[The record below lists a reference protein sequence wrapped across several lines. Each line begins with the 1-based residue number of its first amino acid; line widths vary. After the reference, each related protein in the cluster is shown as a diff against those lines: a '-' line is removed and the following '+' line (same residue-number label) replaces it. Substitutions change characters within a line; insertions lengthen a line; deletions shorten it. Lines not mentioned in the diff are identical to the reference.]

1 MRDYSKDYIQ
11 YRLER
16 ALGALK
22 VAEIAAEAKEFNS
35 CANRL
40 YYAAFYAVNALL
52 MKYNYSSSKHTGVRA
67 IFNKEFINTD
77 IVPKKYGVLFND
89 LFESRQECDY
99 KDLFFIAAEDIEPLI
114 PKVKE
119 FIEFVS
125 EKILEDK
132 K

>member
-1 MRDYSKDYIQ
+1 MKDFLADYLQ

-16 ALGALK
+16 ARGALK
-22 VAEIAAEAKEFNS
+22 VAELSAKAKEYNS

-52 MKYNYSSSKHTGVRA
+52 MKYDHSSTKHTGVRA
-67 IFNKEFINTD
+67 IFNKEFVKTG
-77 IVPKKYGVLFND
+77 IVPKKFGILFND

-119 FIEFVS
+119 FIKYI
-125 EKILEDK
+125 EKLTRE
-132 K
+132 